1 MSDDKKESIDDL
13 FDRGLALRREVLGA
27 EYVDK
32 SLQSAND
39 FMMAFQRITT
49 EWCWGYAW
57 TRPGLDRK
65 TRSLLNLA
73 MLTALNRTPEIKLHV
88 RGALNNGVTVDE
100 IKEVLIHATI
110 YCGIPAGLD
119 AFKAANDV
127 LKEMGKVP
135 A

>member
-1 MSDDKKESIDDL
+1 MSDDKKESMDEL
-13 FDRGLALRREVLGA
+13 FERGLALRREVLGA

-57 TRPGLDRK
+57 TRPGLDKK

-73 MLTALNRTPEIKLHV
+73 MLTALNRSPEIKLHV

-100 IKEVLIHATI
+100 IKETLIHATI

-127 LKEMGKVP
+127 LKEMGAIP